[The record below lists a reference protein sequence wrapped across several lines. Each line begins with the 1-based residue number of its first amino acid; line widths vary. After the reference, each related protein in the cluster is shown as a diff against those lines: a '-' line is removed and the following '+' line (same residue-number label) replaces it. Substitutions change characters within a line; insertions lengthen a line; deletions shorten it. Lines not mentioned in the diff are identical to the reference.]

1 VVNLKPPHA
10 TAVATPLSER
20 RWHFGTFDQ
29 QIFPPSGP
37 FFWNRVELDQC
48 GGKRVGVQAAIVPA
62 TQEPAMIAAPFVVL
76 AIGSQLFI
84 TVAEGVP
91 VFDAAAGCRAAQSD
105 MPANFEACM
114 KDEQNARAQLGA
126 EWDRFLASDRAT
138 CTQNEMDGGTP
149 SYVEL
154 LTCLQMARDALSLP
168 GSETEGSGR

>member
-1 VVNLKPPHA
+1 
-10 TAVATPLSER
+10 
-20 RWHFGTFDQ
+20 
-29 QIFPPSGP
+29 
-37 FFWNRVELDQC
+37 
-48 GGKRVGVQAAIVPA
+48 
-62 TQEPAMIAAPFVVL
+62 MMAAPFLVL
-76 AIGSQLFI
+76 AFGSQLFI

-105 MPANFEACM
+105 MPSSFEACM
-114 KDEQNARAQLGA
+114 KDEQNARARLGA